1 MNEASLVVLT
11 ASDVERELEG
21 RGREVVR
28 AVADA
33 YLAHRAGR
41 TSLPH
46 SVFLRFGDD
55 RPDRI
60 IALPAYLADDSPI
73 AGIKW
78 IASFPGNV
86 GAGRDR
92 ASAVLIANCT
102 KTGRPRAVLES
113 SFISSHRTAAS
124 AALAAQT
131 LHARAPSAV
140 GLVGCGPINHQI
152 ARYLRI
158 VMPSIREF
166 FLCDLVPERADR
178 LAEHLMREH
187 GVASRRMPDAPS
199 VLQAAEIVSFAT
211 TASSPHV
218 GSLAGAPPGSTVLH
232 VSLRDLSTAAIVA
245 ADNVVDD
252 VDHVLRARTSLDL
265 AQQEHNHHNF
275 IRCTL
280 ADVLA
285 GAAPPRAGDAPV
297 VFSPFGLGI
306 LDLAVARLV
315 LESASAARRG
325 TWIDHFLPDSWA
337 HT

>member
-1 MNEASLVVLT
+1 MSDASLVVLT
-11 ASDVERELEG
+11 AADVQRELDG
-21 RGREVVR
+21 HGPAVVR

-60 IALPAYLADDSPI
+60 IALPAYLADEAPI

-78 IASFPGNV
+78 IASFPGNI
-86 GAGRDR
+86 GAGLDR

-113 SFISSHRTAAS
+113 SLISSHRTAAS

-131 LHARAPSAV
+131 LHARAPTAA

-152 ARYLRI
+152 ARYLHI
-158 VMPSIREF
+158 LMPSIREF
-166 FLCDLVPERADR
+166 FLFDLVPERANR
-178 LAEHLMREH
+178 LAERLTSEL
-187 GVASRRMPDAPS
+187 GVACRRLEDTPT
-199 VLQAAEIVSFAT
+199 VLSTAEVVSFAT
-211 TASSPHV
+211 TASTPHV
-218 GSLAGAPPGSTVLH
+218 ASLDGALPGSTVLH
-232 VSLRDLSTAAIVA
+232 VSLRDLSPAAIVA
-245 ADNVVDD
+245 ADNIVDD

-265 AQQEHNHHNF
+265 AQQEQNNHDF
-275 IRCTL
+275 IRCSL

-285 GAAPPRAGDAPV
+285 GAAPPRAGSAPV

-315 LESASAARRG
+315 LESATAARRG
-325 TWIDHFLPDSWA
+325 TWVDRFLPDSWVQA
-337 HT
+337 